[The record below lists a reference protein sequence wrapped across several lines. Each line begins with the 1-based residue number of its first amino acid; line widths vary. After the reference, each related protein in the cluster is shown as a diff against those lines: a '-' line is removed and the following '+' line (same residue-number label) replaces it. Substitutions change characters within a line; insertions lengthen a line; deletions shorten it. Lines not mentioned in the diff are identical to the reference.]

1 MLKTTQ
7 IKVPN
12 GLAETSSKARFANH
26 NKDLNHGGQYKNSTE
41 LSKYIRFLKGDQIT
55 S

>member
-12 GLAETSSKARFANH
+12 GLAETSFKARFAND

-41 LSKYIRFLKGDQIT
+41 LSKYI
-55 S
+55 